1 MEKENADGEKGTQR
15 DSDSTNA
22 HSQRRSPGDL
32 ARRGQPENAHADH
45 EDSVSSPPAGRQS
58 RACQPIP
65 CERAA
70 EQSED
75 YDKARGRDYYYDHGG
90 ETNSENFPA

>member
-1 MEKENADGEKGTQR
+1 MAPYTRSEQRHAPIQRWADDLTLPIEKENADGEKGTQR

-45 EDSVSSPPAGRQS
+45 GGAPPGQPQGR
-58 RACQPIP
+58 
-65 CERAA
+65 
-70 EQSED
+70 
-75 YDKARGRDYYYDHGG
+75 GG
-90 ETNSENFPA
+90 TIRTLE